1 MLSANLNARLRHCAF
16 GRDWLWVRM
25 KQVRR
30 HWAHRVARVTRHA
43 RVQRL
48 RFQPSRV
55 SRGHRALGRMT
66 RTLAHAPP

>member
-1 MLSANLNARLRHCAF
+1 VLRHCAF

-30 HWAHRVARVTRHA
+30 HWVHLVARVTRHA

-48 RFQPSRV
+48 LFQPSRV
-55 SRGHRALGRMT
+55 SRVHQALGRMT
-66 RTLAHAPP
+66 RMLAPAPP